1 MAKGQQPKV
10 KKVPQRMCVGCGQM
24 RPKKELIR
32 VVRTPEGA
40 IELDTSPSRKRP
52 GRGAYLC
59 PDRECLAK
67 AVKGKRLERSLEH
80 PISDEVWAQLEA
92 QIGVVKAE

>member
-1 MAKGQQPKV
+1 
-10 KKVPQRMCVGCGQM
+10 MCVGCGQM